1 MLLTQNLRR
10 EGARAGGGREL
21 MSSKSKIARISLIVA
36 LVLALA
42 LTLSACNFFD
52 GMTKIT
58 SVNVEATSGLADS
71 NGDGIY
77 EIYSGESFTLTVS
90 WNNKLLINN
99 PTIKWFASQ
108 NGGEKQEV
116 SGQTAATLT
125 TSLSG
130 SVGATIE
137 YSASANSVQS
147 SNSIKIIIVA
157 RPSGGGGQG
166 GGEGGEGGGG
176 EGGDPPAPSIS
187 FTVETSGTSA
197 ADSDGY
203 VGAKYGKQFA
213 VSVNLGG
220 QTIIS
225 PVYEWYVKEDGVQRQ
240 LEGAGDSINFTISS
254 RSIAKYEF
262 WAVLKLDEDIPSTNT
277 AKVKFVESTLIVN
290 SIDCTSHTIAQ
301 GMVQQNINDGLE
313 NVVLTA
319 VWNEDE
325 IPEDLVTFT
334 WSVDDVQQVGET
346 SKTFTF
352 DVSDISSA
360 CEKTVKLIGRFGS
373 QVTMSVSIKLS
384 FVVEYLPIDRV
395 NLAVTMD
402 SNVKQVI
409 ANTTYKRIVDNEWDT
424 AEVTV
429 TANILPSGANIT
441 APITWTVRD
450 SAGTKTFAETS
461 SVLTE
466 TLRYGKN
473 VITATAENIPSR
485 SVIIYILTSDHF
497 SARSYAINSAK
508 APFIWDGNPQ
518 DHYINNQEELNIF
531 IGYLVSTHATSA
543 DAEGANVHQ
552 VYLAPSKWRDGANTT
567 NAFIQKGNPEAA
579 ISIALEQGIDE
590 SGSASIGTSGNTKIY
605 LSDSSIL
612 GEPTT
617 AYTPATPMEQRNVYV
632 RYSEVDH
639 ENKRSK
645 VPSDDFTETMLVKNS
660 NQLMRAVMWG
670 YKPIFEDNAAGDAL
684 ESLYFKAR
692 SVLLK
697 YIGKDM
703 SELDKVKVIYDWLVN
718 DVVYDYGTAGFV
730 VEDEDDYR
738 TSVGLYGYYLEG
750 VFNFVSID
758 SKSGWDARAV
768 CDGKSKAFALLC
780 GMEGIKAIRVIGYV
794 NGDPD
799 QGHAWNKVLVDVDGD
814 GIREWFV
821 VDCTWGDNTLP
832 IPGDGGTQETL
843 TYAYFLVTDEAIEA
857 NHASSMAQPVA
868 NYAYDPYAD
877 TEIVLNIAG
886 DKVSLLIESKDQAI
900 ALKNYS
906 MVHDWVWFQVK
917 TEDESYLS
925 VVNLTVYHIP
935 NTDLYYVHYG
945 T

>member
-1 MLLTQNLRR
+1 
-10 EGARAGGGREL
+10 
-21 MSSKSKIARISLIVA
+21 MSSKSKIVRISLIVA
-36 LVLALA
+36 LVLSLA

-90 WNNKLLINN
+90 WNNKLLINK

-130 SVGATIE
+130 SVGATID

-166 GGEGGEGGGG
+166 GGEGGEGGEGGGGGEGG

-240 LEGAGDSINFTISS
+240 LEGAGESINFTISS

-262 WAVLKLDEDIPSTNT
+262 WAVLKLDEDMPSTNT

-352 DVSDISSA
+352 DVGSISSA
-360 CEKTVKLIGRFGS
+360 CEKTVKVTARFKG
-373 QVTMSVSIKLS
+373 QYAPTISIKLS
-384 FVVEYLPIDRV
+384 FVEEYLPIDKV
-395 NLAVTMD
+395 SVAVTQTVD
-402 SNVKQVI
+402 VKQVI
-409 ANTTYKRIVDNEWDT
+409 EHTTFKRIVDGTSDT
-424 AEVTV
+424 AEITFS
-429 TANILPSGANIT
+429 ANILPAGANIT
-441 APITWTVRD
+441 APVTWTVRD
-450 SAGTKTFAETS
+450 ASGTHALLETS
-461 SVLTE
+461 NVLTT
-466 TLRYGKN
+466 TLAHGKN
-473 VITATAENIPSR
+473 VVTATVENVPSR
-485 SVIIYILTSDHF
+485 SVMVYVLTNDEF
-497 SARSYAINSAK
+497 NDRKYAINGAK
-508 APFIWDGNPQ
+508 STFVWNGSTQ
-518 DHYINNQEELNIF
+518 DHYINNQEELDMLV
-531 IGYLVSTHATSA
+531 GYIVSTHATESSA
-543 DAEGANVHQ
+543 LTGDTPNPNTHQ
-552 VYLAPSKWRDGANTT
+552 MYLAPSAWRDGVNTT
-567 NAFIQKGNPEAA
+567 PAFAEARSA
-579 ISIALEQGIDE
+579 ALHNGMYE
-590 SGSASIGTSGNTKIY
+590 SGTPGISTYGNRYMY
-605 LSDSSIL
+605 LSSSSVL
-612 GEPTT
+612 GEPTA
-617 AYTPATPMEQRNVYV
+617 AYTPLTPMEQRNVYV
-632 RYSEVDH
+632 RYKEIDSYSS
-639 ENKRSK
+639 NKRSK

-660 NQLMRAVMWG
+660 NQLMRAIEWG
-670 YKPIFEDNAAGDAL
+670 YKPTYEDNATGDAL
-684 ESLYFKAR
+684 EALYYRAR

-697 YIGKDM
+697 YVGKDM
-703 SELDKVKVIYDWLVN
+703 TELEKVKVIYDWLVN
-718 DVVYDYGTAGFV
+718 EVVYDYSTAAYEG
-730 VEDEDDYR
+730 DDGINY
-738 TSVGLYGYYLEG
+738 YAYYLEG
-750 VFNFVSID
+750 VFNFLSID
-758 SKSGWDARAV
+758 SNTGWDARAV
-768 CDGKSKAFALLC
+768 CDGKSKAFVLLC
-780 GMEGIKAIRVIGYV
+780 GMEGIHAARIIGTAGQDA
-794 NGDPD
+794 NPENWG
-799 QGHAWNKVLVDVDGD
+799 GHAWNKVLVDTDDDGV
-814 GIREWFV
+814 REWCV
-821 VDCTWGDNTLP
+821 VDCTWGDNALT
-832 IPGDGGTQETL
+832 IGSDTKETL
-843 TYAYFLVTDEAIEA
+843 TYEYFLVTDEAIEA

-906 MVHDWVWFQVK
+906 MTHDWVWFQVK
-917 TEDESYLS
+917 TEDASYLS
-925 VVNLTVYHIP
+925 VVNLSQVLLGDGI
-935 NTDLYYVHYG
+935 YYIHYAS
-945 T
+945 

>member
-21 MSSKSKIARISLIVA
+21 MSSKSKIARISLI
-36 LVLALA
+36 LALA

-99 PTIKWFASQ
+99 PTIKWFALQ

-147 SNSIKIIIVA
+147 SNSIKIVIVA

-254 RSIAKYEF
+254 RSIARYEF

-277 AKVKFVESTLIVN
+277 AKVKFVESTLIVS

-334 WSVDDVQQVGET
+334 WSVDDVQQDGQT
-346 SKTFTF
+346 SKTFTYN
-352 DVSDISSA
+352 VGSISSA
-360 CEKTVKLIGRFGS
+360 CEKTIKVSGS
-373 QVTMSVSIKLS
+373 FAGQVTMSVSIKLS
-384 FVVEYLPIDRV
+384 FVEKFVAV
-395 NLAVTMD
+395 SNVTLAVTQD
-402 SNVKQVI
+402 ANVGK
-409 ANTTYKRIVDNEWDT
+409 AYELPYTYKIKNATLSEPGS
-424 AEVTV
+424 VTV
-429 TANILPSGANIT
+429 TANVTNEGTDLSTPC
-441 APITWTVRD
+441 TWTIRD
-450 SAGTKTFAETS
+450 LSGTRTVAGTGRTNTIALS
-461 SVLTE
+461 
-466 TLRYGKN
+466 YGKN
-473 VITATAENIPSR
+473 VITATIDNIESR
-485 SVIIYILTSDHF
+485 SVTVYALTSSELSDRRGVIQDTF
-497 SARSYAINSAK
+497 V
-508 APFIWDGNPQ
+508 WDGSVQ
-518 DHYINNQEELNIF
+518 DHYINNQEELNMF
-531 IGYLVSTHATSA
+531 IGYLVSTHKTAP
-543 DAEGANVHQ
+543 DAGSSSPNVHTY
-552 VYLAPSKWRDGANTT
+552 YLAPPEWRDGVNTT
-567 NAFIQKGNPEAA
+567 AAFATARSLALSKGV
-579 ISIALEQGIDE
+579 DE
-590 SGSASIGTSGNTKIY
+590 SGGASISTLGNEKIC
-605 LSDSSIL
+605 LTDDSTL
-612 GEPTT
+612 GEPEG
-617 AYTPATPMEQRNVYV
+617 ALATDYVVSQENVYV
-632 RYSEVDH
+632 RYKEVSF
-639 ENKRSK
+639 EESRSK
-645 VPSDDFTETMLVKNS
+645 LPVDDFDETMDVENS

-670 YKPIFEDNAAGDAL
+670 YKPNIVGENAVAL
-684 ESLYFKAR
+684 GQLYSKAR
-692 SVLLK
+692 SMLMK
-697 YIGKDM
+697 YVGKNM
-703 SELDKVKVIYDWLVN
+703 TELQKVAVIYDWLVN
-718 DVVYDYGTAGFV
+718 EVDYDYKAAYESTDINVYA
-730 VEDEDDYR
+730 
-738 TSVGLYGYYLEG
+738 YYLEG

-758 SKSGWDARAV
+758 SKSGWNARAV

-780 GMEGIKAIRVIGYV
+780 GMEGIRVERIIGTA
-794 NGDPD
+794 GDEGD
-799 QGHAWNKVLVDVDGD
+799 EEHWSGHAWNKVLVDVDGD
-814 GIREWFV
+814 GIREWFAI
-821 VDCTWGDNTLP
+821 DSTWGDVAINTDDTGKHKKEYLSY
-832 IPGDGGTQETL
+832 E
-843 TYAYFLVTDEAIEA
+843 YYLVSDDFIDDT
-857 NHASSMAQPVA
+857 HASDMVQPLA
-868 NYAYDPYAD
+868 T
-877 TEIVLNIAG
+877 TEIDIY
-886 DKVSLLIESKDQAI
+886 DLIEINGTTLDITTQDQLLKLYLYSGGHDSIKIRCRI
-900 ALKNYS
+900 ADSVMVNAGTRSSLINDEEDVYYYS
-906 MVHDWVWFQVK
+906 AA
-917 TEDESYLS
+917 
-925 VVNLTVYHIP
+925 
-935 NTDLYYVHYG
+935 
-945 T
+945 